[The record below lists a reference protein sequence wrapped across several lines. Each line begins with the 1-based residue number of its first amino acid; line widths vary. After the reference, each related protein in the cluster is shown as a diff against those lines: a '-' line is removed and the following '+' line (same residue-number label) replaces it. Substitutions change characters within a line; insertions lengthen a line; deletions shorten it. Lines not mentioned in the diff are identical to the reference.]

1 MNYFPISRLL
11 LGLATLFSVLV
22 LTGCATGPSG
32 RRIELVNVVRDAA
45 GASPRWQPV
54 EPAQVG
60 LRVWRD
66 LQEVHATRGMQL
78 LPGDEVQTGVQSAAV
93 ISFSG
98 GGAAG
103 TGTGTV
109 AVDENSRVRV
119 GSLEVF
125 FGRIFANVRG
135 LFETSSEN
143 VVAGVEG
150 TRFLFEVTH
159 DRKVRVA
166 VAQGVVSCSARDG
179 SWQAVSLQAGQALV
193 SAYPNRSMPQ
203 VMPADPRELRDLEDW
218 AAQVAAPPAASPPPA
233 LFTPFFNFGFG
244 IGGGRDRGGDD
255 WQDRT
260 PTRDPLMRKPD

>member
-11 LGLATLFSVLV
+11 LGLATLFAVLV
-22 LTGCATGPSG
+22 LTGCATGPIE
-32 RRIELVNVVRDAA
+32 RRIELVNVVRDVA
-45 GASPRWQPV
+45 GASPRWQTA

-60 LRVWRD
+60 LRVWRN
-66 LQEVHATRGMQL
+66 LQEVHATRGMLL
-78 LPGDEVQTGVQSAAV
+78 LPGDEVQTGAQSAAV

-98 GGAAG
+98 GPVGA
-103 TGTGTV
+103 GTGTV

-135 LFETSSEN
+135 LFETTSEN

-150 TRFLFEVTH
+150 TRFLFEVTP

-166 VAQGVVSCSARDG
+166 VAQGVVSCG
-179 SWQAVSLQAGQALV
+179 SRTGNWQAVSLHAGQALV
-193 SAYPNRSMPQ
+193 SVYPNRAIPQ

-218 AAQVAAPPAASPPPA
+218 AAQVAALPAPSPPPA
-233 LFTPFFNFGFG
+233 LFTPFLNFGFG
-244 IGGGRDRGGDD
+244 IGGHRDD
-255 WQDRT
+255 WQDRST
-260 PTRDPLMRKPD
+260 TRDPATRKPD

>member
-11 LGLATLFSVLV
+11 FGLATLFTVLV
-22 LTGCATGPSG
+22 LTGCATGPSE

-45 GASPRWQPV
+45 GASPRWQPA

-60 LRVWRD
+60 LRVWRNQ
-66 LQEVHATRGMQL
+66 QEVHATRGMQL
-78 LPGDEVQTGVQSAAV
+78 LPGDEVQTGAQSAAV
-93 ISFSG
+93 IGFSG
-98 GGAAG
+98 GPVGA
-103 TGTGTV
+103 GTGTV

-135 LFETSSEN
+135 LFETTSEN

-150 TRFLFEVTH
+150 TRFLFEVTR

-166 VAQGVVSCSARDG
+166 VAQGVVSCSSRDG
-179 SWQAVSLQAGQALV
+179 SWQSVSLQAGQALV
-193 SAYPNRSMPQ
+193 SAYPNRARPQ

-233 LFTPFFNFGFG
+233 LFAPFFNFGFG

-255 WQDRT
+255 WQDRNPPRDP
-260 PTRDPLMRKPD
+260 PTRRPN

>member
-11 LGLATLFSVLV
+11 LGLATLFAVLV
-22 LTGCATGPSG
+22 LTGCATGPIE
-32 RRIELVNVVRDAA
+32 RRIELVNVVRDVA
-45 GASPRWQPV
+45 GASPRWQPA

-60 LRVWRD
+60 LRVWRK

-78 LPGDEVQTGVQSAAV
+78 LPGDEVQTGAQSAAV

-98 GGAAG
+98 GPVGA
-103 TGTGTV
+103 GTGTV

-135 LFETSSEN
+135 LFETTSEN

-150 TRFLFEVTH
+150 TRFLFEVTP

-166 VAQGVVSCSARDG
+166 VAHGLGNAARLLRWKEG
-179 SWQAVSLQAGQALV
+179 
-193 SAYPNRSMPQ
+193 
-203 VMPADPRELRDLEDW
+203 PR
-218 AAQVAAPPAASPPPA
+218 
-233 LFTPFFNFGFG
+233 
-244 IGGGRDRGGDD
+244 
-255 WQDRT
+255 
-260 PTRDPLMRKPD
+260 

>member
-11 LGLATLFSVLV
+11 LGLATLFAVLV
-22 LTGCATGPSG
+22 LTGCATGPIE
-32 RRIELVNVVRDAA
+32 RRIELVNVVRDVA
-45 GASPRWQPV
+45 GASPRWQPA

-60 LRVWRD
+60 LRVWRK
-66 LQEVHATRGMQL
+66 LQEVHATRGMLL
-78 LPGDEVQTGVQSAAV
+78 LPGDEVQTGAQSAAV
-93 ISFSG
+93 IGFSG
-98 GGAAG
+98 GPIGA
-103 TGTGTV
+103 GTGTV

-150 TRFLFEVTH
+150 TRFLFEVTP

-166 VAQGVVSCSARDG
+166 VAQGVVSCG
-179 SWQAVSLQAGQALV
+179 SRTGNWQAVSLHAGQALV
-193 SAYPNRSMPQ
+193 SVYPNRAIPQ

-218 AAQVAAPPAASPPPA
+218 AAQVAALPAPPPPPA
-233 LFTPFFNFGFG
+233 LFTPFLNFGFG
-244 IGGGRDRGGDD
+244 IGAHRDD
-255 WQDRT
+255 WQDRST
-260 PTRDPLMRKPD
+260 TRDPATRKPD